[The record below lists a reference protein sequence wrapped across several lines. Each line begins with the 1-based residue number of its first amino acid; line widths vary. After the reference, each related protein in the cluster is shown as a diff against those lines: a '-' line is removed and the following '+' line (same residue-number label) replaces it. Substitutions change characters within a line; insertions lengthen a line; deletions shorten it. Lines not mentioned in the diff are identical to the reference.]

1 MPRLGVLIG
10 LLLTLAACGGAA
22 APAQPAAS
30 GAAVPSA
37 ASRPAQMTKLRLG
50 TPSAAAP
57 SLIVPL
63 TKDAGLYQKYGLEG
77 EVQVVEGAKNLLAGM
92 FNGELPITYQGSP
105 EVINAALGGAD
116 VVMFAG
122 AINTIFFSIY
132 TRPDVTDAQQLKG
145 KKIGYTFGGNDE
157 AGAKLAL
164 THLGLRVPQDISP
177 VNMAGGQAARIAGLQ
192 NGSVDAISIAP
203 PFTFEAKRLGLKELI
218 NVADLKVEYQSGTF
232 ATTRSYLRSNRD
244 VVVRFT
250 KAISEGLKFMRTN
263 KEASIKSLA
272 DYTKTTDR
280 EVLEQS
286 WDAFANK
293 YYNKVPRLTKP
304 GLQYVMDNQIPE
316 PAVKSKKPE
325 DFIDESVI
333 QQLESE
339 GFFRQLWGED
349 V

>member
-1 MPRLGVLIG
+1 MFSSDSRIGMARIVDPLYLAAVPRFGSLFG
-10 LLLTLAACGGAA
+10 LTLMLAACGGAA
-22 APAQPAAS
+22 PTQPAAS
-30 GAAVPSA
+30 GAAAPSA
-37 ASRPAQMTKLRLG
+37 AGKPAQMTKLRLG

-57 SLIVPL
+57 SLVVPL

-177 VNMAGGQAARIAGLQ
+177 VNMAGGQAARIAVHFRGQAPRPQRAHQRGRFESGVPVGHLRYDAQ
-192 NGSVDAISIAP
+192 LPAQQPRRGGALHQGDLRGSQVH
-203 PFTFEAKRLGLKELI
+203 
-218 NVADLKVEYQSGTF
+218 AD
-232 ATTRSYLRSNRD
+232 
-244 VVVRFT
+244 
-250 KAISEGLKFMRTN
+250 
-263 KEASIKSLA
+263 
-272 DYTKTTDR
+272 
-280 EVLEQS
+280 
-286 WDAFANK
+286 
-293 YYNKVPRLTKP
+293 
-304 GLQYVMDNQIPE
+304 
-316 PAVKSKKPE
+316 
-325 DFIDESVI
+325 
-333 QQLESE
+333 QQ
-339 GFFRQLWGED
+339 GGEH
-349 V
+349 